1 MNNIVIAFPKKE
13 VANSIK
19 KILAQSGYTVTAVAN
34 TGASALSS
42 MNGLNM
48 GIIICGY
55 RFSDMMYSEIYEY
68 MPKEFQMLLIASAA
82 GIMEKNVD
90 NLMSLSMPLKVH
102 ELLQTV
108 EMMDYTITRR
118 RKKLRQRPKVRSK
131 EDQEMLSS
139 AKAVL
144 MERNGFSEE
153 EAHRYIQKRSMDNGT
168 GLVSNK
174 AAAAAA
180 APKTSCPTSRVLHR
194 KPARELPA
202 SGRGKRPVF
211 AVQKP
216 RLAKCRRAENF
227 TFSVHSG

>member
-1 MNNIVIAFPKKE
+1 
-13 VANSIK
+13 
-19 KILAQSGYTVTAVAN
+19 
-34 TGASALSS
+34 
-42 MNGLNM
+42 M

-68 MPKEFQMLLIASAA
+68 MRKEFDILLLASAA

-139 AKAVL
+139 AKSVL

-168 GLVSNK
+168 GLVETAQMILSLM
-174 AAAAAA
+174 
-180 APKTSCPTSRVLHR
+180 TDV
-194 KPARELPA
+194 
-202 SGRGKRPVF
+202 
-211 AVQKP
+211 
-216 RLAKCRRAENF
+216 
-227 TFSVHSG
+227 

>member
-1 MNNIVIAFPKKE
+1 MRRLSALSQVNNIVIAFPKKE

-68 MPKEFQMLLIASAA
+68 MPREFQMLLIASAA

-168 GLVSNK
+168 GLVETAQMILSLM
-174 AAAAAA
+174 
-180 APKTSCPTSRVLHR
+180 TDV
-194 KPARELPA
+194 
-202 SGRGKRPVF
+202 
-211 AVQKP
+211 
-216 RLAKCRRAENF
+216 
-227 TFSVHSG
+227 

>member
-118 RKKLRQRPKVRSK
+118 RKKLRQRPK

-168 GLVSNK
+168 GLVETAQMILSLM
-174 AAAAAA
+174 
-180 APKTSCPTSRVLHR
+180 TEV
-194 KPARELPA
+194 
-202 SGRGKRPVF
+202 
-211 AVQKP
+211 
-216 RLAKCRRAENF
+216 
-227 TFSVHSG
+227 

>member
-42 MNGLNM
+42 MNGL
-48 GIIICGY
+48 
-55 RFSDMMYSEIYEY
+55 MYSEIYEY

-131 EDQEMLSS
+131 EDQEMLNS

-168 GLVSNK
+168 GLVETAQMILSLM
-174 AAAAAA
+174 
-180 APKTSCPTSRVLHR
+180 TDV
-194 KPARELPA
+194 
-202 SGRGKRPVF
+202 
-211 AVQKP
+211 
-216 RLAKCRRAENF
+216 
-227 TFSVHSG
+227 

>member
-168 GLVSNK
+168 GLVETAQMILSLMTDVK
-174 AAAAAA
+174 
-180 APKTSCPTSRVLHR
+180 CVHY
-194 KPARELPA
+194 EA
-202 SGRGKRPVF
+202 S
-211 AVQKP
+211 QQ
-216 RLAKCRRAENF
+216 
-227 TFSVHSG
+227 SV

>member
-68 MPKEFQMLLIASAA
+68 MPREFQMLLIASAA

-108 EMMDYTITRR
+108 EMMDYTITR
-118 RKKLRQRPKVRSK
+118 LRQRPKVRSK

-168 GLVSNK
+168 GLVETAQMILSLM
-174 AAAAAA
+174 
-180 APKTSCPTSRVLHR
+180 TDV
-194 KPARELPA
+194 
-202 SGRGKRPVF
+202 
-211 AVQKP
+211 
-216 RLAKCRRAENF
+216 
-227 TFSVHSG
+227 

>member
-118 RKKLRQRPKVRSK
+118 KLRQRPKVRSK

-168 GLVSNK
+168 GLVETAQMILSLM
-174 AAAAAA
+174 
-180 APKTSCPTSRVLHR
+180 TDV
-194 KPARELPA
+194 
-202 SGRGKRPVF
+202 
-211 AVQKP
+211 
-216 RLAKCRRAENF
+216 
-227 TFSVHSG
+227 

>member
-118 RKKLRQRPKVRSK
+118 RKKLRQRPK
-131 EDQEMLSS
+131 
-139 AKAVL
+139 AVL

-168 GLVSNK
+168 GLVETAQMILSLM
-174 AAAAAA
+174 
-180 APKTSCPTSRVLHR
+180 TDV
-194 KPARELPA
+194 
-202 SGRGKRPVF
+202 
-211 AVQKP
+211 
-216 RLAKCRRAENF
+216 
-227 TFSVHSG
+227 

>member
-168 GLVSNK
+168 GLVETAQMILSLMTDVQY
-174 AAAAAA
+174 A
-180 APKTSCPTSRVLHR
+180 LYE
-194 KPARELPA
+194 AR
-202 SGRGKRPVF
+202 
-211 AVQKP
+211 QK
-216 RLAKCRRAENF
+216 
-227 TFSVHSG
+227 SV

>member
-1 MNNIVIAFPKKE
+1 
-13 VANSIK
+13 
-19 KILAQSGYTVTAVAN
+19 
-34 TGASALSS
+34 
-42 MNGLNM
+42 M

-68 MPKEFQMLLIASAA
+68 MPREFQMLLIASAA

-139 AKAVL
+139 AKSVL

-168 GLVSNK
+168 GLVETAQMILSLM
-174 AAAAAA
+174 
-180 APKTSCPTSRVLHR
+180 TEV
-194 KPARELPA
+194 
-202 SGRGKRPVF
+202 
-211 AVQKP
+211 
-216 RLAKCRRAENF
+216 
-227 TFSVHSG
+227 

>member
-68 MPKEFQMLLIASAA
+68 MPREFQMLLIASAA

-168 GLVSNK
+168 GLVETAQMILSLMTCLLYTSD
-174 AAAAAA
+174 AAD
-180 APKTSCPTSRVLHR
+180 
-194 KPARELPA
+194 E
-202 SGRGKRPVF
+202 
-211 AVQKP
+211 
-216 RLAKCRRAENF
+216 
-227 TFSVHSG
+227 

>member
-90 NLMSLSMPLKVH
+90 NL
-102 ELLQTV
+102 LQTV

-139 AKAVL
+139 AKSVL

-168 GLVSNK
+168 GLVETAQMILSLM
-174 AAAAAA
+174 
-180 APKTSCPTSRVLHR
+180 TEV
-194 KPARELPA
+194 
-202 SGRGKRPVF
+202 
-211 AVQKP
+211 
-216 RLAKCRRAENF
+216 
-227 TFSVHSG
+227 

>member
-1 MNNIVIAFPKKE
+1 
-13 VANSIK
+13 
-19 KILAQSGYTVTAVAN
+19 
-34 TGASALSS
+34 
-42 MNGLNM
+42 M

-131 EDQEMLSS
+131 EDQEMLNS
-139 AKAVL
+139 AKTVL

-168 GLVSNK
+168 GLVETAQMILSLM
-174 AAAAAA
+174 
-180 APKTSCPTSRVLHR
+180 TDV
-194 KPARELPA
+194 
-202 SGRGKRPVF
+202 
-211 AVQKP
+211 
-216 RLAKCRRAENF
+216 
-227 TFSVHSG
+227 

>member
-55 RFSDMMYSEIYEY
+55 RFSDMMYSEIY
-68 MPKEFQMLLIASAA
+68 
-82 GIMEKNVD
+82 
-90 NLMSLSMPLKVH
+90 
-102 ELLQTV
+102 
-108 EMMDYTITRR
+108 DYTITRR

-168 GLVSNK
+168 GLVETAQMILSLM
-174 AAAAAA
+174 
-180 APKTSCPTSRVLHR
+180 TDV
-194 KPARELPA
+194 
-202 SGRGKRPVF
+202 
-211 AVQKP
+211 
-216 RLAKCRRAENF
+216 
-227 TFSVHSG
+227 

>member
-139 AKAVL
+139 AKSVL

-168 GLVSNK
+168 GLVE
-174 AAAAAA
+174 AAQMILSLM
-180 APKTSCPTSRVLHR
+180 TEVLCAFYE
-194 KPARELPA
+194 AR
-202 SGRGKRPVF
+202 
-211 AVQKP
+211 QK
-216 RLAKCRRAENF
+216 
-227 TFSVHSG
+227 SV

>member
-68 MPKEFQMLLIASAA
+68 MPREFQ
-82 GIMEKNVD
+82 
-90 NLMSLSMPLKVH
+90 MPLKVH

-168 GLVSNK
+168 GLVETAQMILSLM
-174 AAAAAA
+174 
-180 APKTSCPTSRVLHR
+180 TDV
-194 KPARELPA
+194 
-202 SGRGKRPVF
+202 
-211 AVQKP
+211 
-216 RLAKCRRAENF
+216 
-227 TFSVHSG
+227 

>member
-68 MPKEFQMLLIASAA
+68 M
-82 GIMEKNVD
+82 MEKNVD

-144 MERNGFSEE
+144 IERNGFSEE

-168 GLVSNK
+168 GLVETAQMILSLM
-174 AAAAAA
+174 
-180 APKTSCPTSRVLHR
+180 TEV
-194 KPARELPA
+194 
-202 SGRGKRPVF
+202 
-211 AVQKP
+211 
-216 RLAKCRRAENF
+216 
-227 TFSVHSG
+227 